1 MNAPSSDRI
10 RPWSLAPVVG
20 VALAGLAAATLLGQ
34 RPADPSVA
42 AGVFPIWWSQART
55 FQAAAQAGAVVGM
68 GAAPFVAIA
77 HSERGDVVSKL
88 HAAGAWLVIDP
99 GLAKACG
106 A

>member
-1 MNAPSSDRI
+1 MISPSPDRI
-10 RPWSLAPVVG
+10 RPLSLAPVVG
-20 VALAGLAAATLLGQ
+20 MGLVGLVAAALLGL
-34 RPADPSVA
+34 RPGDPSTA
-42 AGVFPIWWSQART
+42 AGIFPIWWSQGRT
-55 FQAAAQAGAVVGM
+55 FDAAARAGAVVGM

-77 HSERGDVVSKL
+77 RSEHGDIVSRL

>member
-1 MNAPSSDRI
+1 MNPPSSERI
-10 RPWSLAPVVG
+10 RLLSLAPVIG
-20 VALAGLAAATLLGQ
+20 MALGGLLAAVLLGL
-34 RPADPSVA
+34 RPADPSTA
-42 AGVFPIWWSQART
+42 AGIFPIWWSQART
-55 FQAAAQAGAVVGM
+55 FDAAAKAGAVVGM

-77 HSERGDVVSKL
+77 RSERGDVVSRL